1 MTNMLSV
8 EESCLRR
15 LKHAGVISQKF
26 MLFINMTGYKS
37 TDTSPA
43 KKTSDKR
50 NLNVTTPL
58 GPLLTLA
65 MEKSKTGLSNRKA
78 TIN

>member
-1 MTNMLSV
+1 MLSV
-8 EESCLRR
+8 EKPCLCMSQY
-15 LKHAGVISQKF
+15 AGVISQKL
-26 MLFINMTGYKS
+26 MLFTNMTGYKS
-37 TDTSPA
+37 TDTSPT

-50 NLNVTTPL
+50 NLNATTPL

-65 MEKSKTGLSNRKA
+65 VEKSKTGLSNRNA